1 VPADGSSS
9 PGSAL
14 GARVRVRGGWAVPA
28 AGAPAVPAG
37 ARRIRPW
44 PMVELEGGAEL
55 SGQSDD
61 GDDIARFERQCAAR
75 AKAEGL
81 VASGYGDEREG
92 DKSDEEDEPD
102 ERLQRARLAAGTG
115 PPPSGESEWQQRCS
129 LLQELRG
136 MPKT

>member
-81 VASGYGDEREG
+81 VE
-92 DKSDEEDEPD
+92 
-102 ERLQRARLAAGTG
+102 
-115 PPPSGESEWQQRCS
+115 PPPAVPETRKRHDDHDHG
-129 LLQELRG
+129 
-136 MPKT
+136 